1 LVLNKIAAT
10 LFEQLSTNHD
20 KDYIMEEKLSL
31 FSASDVERY
40 INDYA
45 IPWGIN
51 ILMALAIYVIGRI
64 VVGFILSVFRRLM
77 AKSKYD
83 NMLVDFLEAILSAI
97 LMLFVIVASLD
108 QLGVDTT
115 SLVAILGAAGLAI
128 GLSLQD
134 SLKNFAAGVML
145 LVFKPFKAGDFVE
158 AAGTAGSIVKIG
170 IFTTTMNTPD
180 NKEII
185 VPNGNIYGGNITNY
199 SARDTRRVDMVV
211 GIGYDADLLKAKRI
225 LEEMVAADERIL
237 AEPEPKIA
245 VSELADSSVNF
256 VVRPWVNSADFWGVK
271 FDFTENVKLRFDEE
285 GISIPFPQMDV
296 HLHKA
301 DSE

>member
-1 LVLNKIAAT
+1 
-10 LFEQLSTNHD
+10 
-20 KDYIMEEKLSL
+20 M
-31 FSASDVERY
+31 
-40 INDYA
+40 NDYA

-51 ILMALAIYVIGRI
+51 ILMAIAIYVIGRI

-170 IFTTTMNTPD
+170 IFT
-180 NKEII
+180 
-185 VPNGNIYGGNITNY
+185 
-199 SARDTRRVDMVV
+199 
-211 GIGYDADLLKAKRI
+211 
-225 LEEMVAADERIL
+225 
-237 AEPEPKIA
+237 
-245 VSELADSSVNF
+245 
-256 VVRPWVNSADFWGVK
+256 
-271 FDFTENVKLRFDEE
+271 
-285 GISIPFPQMDV
+285 
-296 HLHKA
+296 
-301 DSE
+301 

>member
-1 LVLNKIAAT
+1 
-10 LFEQLSTNHD
+10 
-20 KDYIMEEKLSL
+20 MEEKLSL

-51 ILMALAIYVIGRI
+51 ILMAIAIYVIGRI

-211 GIGYDADLLKAKRI
+211 GIGYDVDLLKAKRI

-237 AEPEPKIA
+237 AEPAPKIA

-256 VVRPWVNSADFWGVK
+256 IVRPWVNS
-271 FDFTENVKLRFDEE
+271 ENVKLRFDEE

>member
-1 LVLNKIAAT
+1 
-10 LFEQLSTNHD
+10 
-20 KDYIMEEKLSL
+20 MEETLSL
-31 FSASDVERY
+31 FSASDIERY

-45 IPWGIN
+45 IPWAIN
-51 ILMALAIYVIGRI
+51 IAMAIAIYVIGRLI
-64 VVGFILSVFRRLM
+64 VGGLLSVFRKIM

-83 NMLVDFLEAILSAI
+83 NMLVDFLESILSAI

-185 VPNGNIYGGNITNY
+185 VPNGKIYSDNITNY

-225 LEEMVAADERIL
+225 LQELVAEDERIL
-237 AEPEPKIA
+237 PDPAPKIA

-256 VVRPWVNSADFWGVK
+256 IVRPWVNSADFWGVK
-271 FDFTENVKLRFDEE
+271 FDFTEKVKLRFDEE
-285 GISIPFPQMDV
+285 GISIPFPQMAV
-296 HLHKA
+296 HLHKVKG
-301 DSE
+301 E

>member
-1 LVLNKIAAT
+1 
-10 LFEQLSTNHD
+10 
-20 KDYIMEEKLSL
+20 MEEKLSL
-31 FSASDVERY
+31 FSASNIEGY

-51 ILMALAIYVIGRI
+51 IAMAIAIYVIGRL
-64 VVGFILSVFRRLM
+64 VVGFLLSVFRRLM

-83 NMLVDFLEAILSAI
+83 NMLVDFLESILSAI

-158 AAGTAGSIVKIG
+158 AAGTAGSVKKIG
-170 IFTTTMNTPD
+170 IFTSTMNTPD

-185 VPNGNIYGGNITNY
+185 VPNGKIYSDNITNY
-199 SARDTRRVDMVV
+199 SAKDTRRVDMIV
-211 GIGYDADLLKAKRI
+211 GIGYDADLLKAKTI
-225 LEEMVAADERIL
+225 LQEMVKEDERIL
-237 AEPEPKIA
+237 DEPAPTVA
-245 VSELADSSVNF
+245 VNELADSSVNF
-256 VVRPWVNSADFWGVK
+256 VVRPWVNSPDFFAVK
-271 FDFTENVKLRFDEE
+271 WDFTEKVKLRFDEE

-301 DSE
+301 DNE

>member
-1 LVLNKIAAT
+1 
-10 LFEQLSTNHD
+10 
-20 KDYIMEEKLSL
+20 MEDNLSL
-31 FSASDVERY
+31 FSSSDVERY
-40 INDYA
+40 VNDYA

-51 ILMALAIYVIGRI
+51 IAMAIVIYVLGRI
-64 VVGFILSVFRRLM
+64 VVGFLLSIFRRLM

-83 NMLVDFLEAILSAI
+83 AMLVDFLESIISAI

-145 LVFKPFKAGDFVE
+145 LVFKPFKSGDFVE
-158 AAGTAGSIVKIG
+158 AGGTAGSVNKIG
-170 IFTTTMNTPD
+170 IFTTTMTTPD

-185 VPNGNIYGGNITNY
+185 VPNGGIYSSNITNF
-199 SARDTRRVDMVV
+199 SAKETRRVDLVV
-211 GIGYDADLLKAKRI
+211 GIGYDADLRKAKEI
-225 LEEMVAADERIL
+225 LKEMVASDERIL
-237 AEPEPKIA
+237 TEPAPTVA

-256 VVRPWVNSADFWGVK
+256 VVRPWVKASDFWGVK
-271 FDFTENVKLRFDEE
+271 FDFTEQVKLRFDEE

-296 HLHKA
+296 HLHKT
-301 DSE
+301 DTE

>member
-1 LVLNKIAAT
+1 
-10 LFEQLSTNHD
+10 
-20 KDYIMEEKLSL
+20 MEENLSL
-31 FSASDVERY
+31 FSSSDVERY

-51 ILMALAIYVIGRI
+51 IAMAIVIYVIGRI
-64 VVGFILSVFRRLM
+64 VVGFILSLFRRLM

-83 NMLVDFLEAILSAI
+83 AMLVDFLEAIISAI
-97 LMLFVIVASLD
+97 LMLFVIVASLN

-145 LVFKPFKAGDFVE
+145 LVFKPFKSGDFVE
-158 AAGTAGSIVKIG
+158 AAGTAGTINKIG
-170 IFTTTMNTPD
+170 IFTTTMATPD

-185 VPNGNIYGGNITNY
+185 VPNGGIYSNNITNY
-199 SARDTRRVDMVV
+199 SAKETRRVDMVV
-211 GIGYDADLLKAKRI
+211 GIGYDADLRKAKEI
-225 LEEMVAADERIL
+225 LNEMVRADERIL
-237 AEPEPKIA
+237 SEPAPTVA

-256 VVRPWVNSADFWGVK
+256 VVRPWCKASDFWGVK
-271 FDFTENVKLRFDEE
+271 FDFTEQVKLRFDQE

-296 HLHKA
+296 HLHKT

>member
-1 LVLNKIAAT
+1 
-10 LFEQLSTNHD
+10 
-20 KDYIMEEKLSL
+20 MEETLSL
-31 FSASDVERY
+31 FSASDIERY

-45 IPWGIN
+45 IPWAIN
-51 ILMALAIYVIGRI
+51 IAMAIAIYVIGRLI
-64 VVGFILSVFRRLM
+64 VGGLLSVFRKVM

-83 NMLVDFLEAILSAI
+83 NMLVDFLESILSAI

-158 AAGTAGSIVKIG
+158 AAGTAGSIGKIG

-185 VPNGNIYGGNITNY
+185 VPNGKIYSDNITNY

-225 LEEMVAADERIL
+225 LQEMVAEDERIL
-237 AEPEPKIA
+237 ADPAPKIA

-256 VVRPWVNSADFWGVK
+256 IVRPWVNSADFWGVK
-271 FDFTENVKLRFDEE
+271 FDFTEKVKLRFDEE

-296 HLHKA
+296 HLHKV
-301 DSE
+301 EGE

>member
-1 LVLNKIAAT
+1 
-10 LFEQLSTNHD
+10 
-20 KDYIMEEKLSL
+20 MEDNLSL
-31 FSASDVERY
+31 FSASDIERY
-40 INDYA
+40 INEYA

-51 ILMALAIYVIGRI
+51 IAMAIAIYVIGRI
-64 VVGFILSVFRRLM
+64 VVGFILSIFRRVM

-83 NMLVDFLEAILSAI
+83 AMLVDFLEAIISAI

-145 LVFKPFKAGDFVE
+145 LVFKPSKSGDFVE
-158 AAGTAGSIVKIG
+158 AGGTAGTVNKIG
-170 IFTTTMNTPD
+170 IFTSTMTTPD

-185 VPNGNIYGGNITNY
+185 VPNGAIYSGTITNF
-199 SARDTRRVDMVV
+199 SAKETRRVDMVV
-211 GIGYDADLLKAKRI
+211 GIGYDADLLKAKQVLQEMVEADPRI
-225 LEEMVAADERIL
+225 LQ
-237 AEPEPKIA
+237 EPAPTIA
-245 VSELADSSVNF
+245 VAELADSSVNF
-256 VVRPWVNSADFWGVK
+256 VVRPWVQSADFWGVK
-271 FDFTENVKLRFDEE
+271 FDFTEAVKLRFDKE

-296 HLHKA
+296 HLHKDA
-301 DSE
+301 SE

>member
-1 LVLNKIAAT
+1 
-10 LFEQLSTNHD
+10 
-20 KDYIMEEKLSL
+20 MEDNLSL
-31 FSASDVERY
+31 FSASDIERY
-40 INDYA
+40 INEYA

-51 ILMALAIYVIGRI
+51 IAMAIAIYVIGRI
-64 VVGFILSVFRRLM
+64 VVGFILSIFRRVM

-83 NMLVDFLEAILSAI
+83 AMLVDFLEAIISAI

-145 LVFKPFKAGDFVE
+145 LVFKPFKSGDFVE
-158 AAGTAGSIVKIG
+158 AGGTAGTVNKIG
-170 IFTTTMNTPD
+170 IFTSTMTTPD

-185 VPNGNIYGGNITNY
+185 VPNGAIYSGTITNF
-199 SARDTRRVDMVV
+199 SAKETRRVDMVV
-211 GIGYDADLLKAKRI
+211 GIGYDAELLKAKQVLQEMVEADPRI
-225 LEEMVAADERIL
+225 LQ
-237 AEPEPKIA
+237 EPAPTIA
-245 VSELADSSVNF
+245 VAELADSSVNF
-256 VVRPWVNSADFWGVK
+256 VVRPWVQSADFWGVK
-271 FDFTENVKLRFDEE
+271 FDFTEAVKLRFDKE

-296 HLHKA
+296 HLHKDA
-301 DSE
+301 SE

>member
-1 LVLNKIAAT
+1 
-10 LFEQLSTNHD
+10 
-20 KDYIMEEKLSL
+20 MEENLSL
-31 FSASDVERY
+31 FSSSDVERY

-51 ILMALAIYVIGRI
+51 IAMAIVIYVIGRI
-64 VVGFILSVFRRLM
+64 VVGFTLSLFRRLM

-83 NMLVDFLEAILSAI
+83 AMLVDFLEAIISAI
-97 LMLFVIVASLD
+97 LMLFVIVASLN

-145 LVFKPFKAGDFVE
+145 LVFKPFKSGDFVE
-158 AAGTAGSIVKIG
+158 AAGTAGTINKIG
-170 IFTTTMNTPD
+170 IFTTTMATPD

-185 VPNGNIYGGNITNY
+185 VPNGGIYSNNITNY
-199 SARDTRRVDMVV
+199 SAKETRRVDMVV
-211 GIGYDADLLKAKRI
+211 GIGYDADLRKAKEI
-225 LEEMVAADERIL
+225 LNEMVRADERIL
-237 AEPEPKIA
+237 SEPAPTVA

-256 VVRPWVNSADFWGVK
+256 VVRPWCKASDFWGVK
-271 FDFTENVKLRFDEE
+271 FDFTEQVKLRFDQE

-296 HLHKA
+296 HLHKN

>member
-1 LVLNKIAAT
+1 
-10 LFEQLSTNHD
+10 
-20 KDYIMEEKLSL
+20 MEENLSL
-31 FSASDVERY
+31 FSSSDVERY

-51 ILMALAIYVIGRI
+51 IAMAIVIYVIGRI
-64 VVGFILSVFRRLM
+64 VVGFILSLFRRLM

-83 NMLVDFLEAILSAI
+83 AMLVDFLEAIISAI
-97 LMLFVIVASLD
+97 LMLFVIVASLN

-145 LVFKPFKAGDFVE
+145 LVFKPFKSGDFVE
-158 AAGTAGSIVKIG
+158 AGGTAGTINKIS
-170 IFTTTMNTPD
+170 IFTTTMTTPD

-185 VPNGNIYGGNITNY
+185 VPNGGIYSNNITNY
-199 SARDTRRVDMVV
+199 SAKETRRVDMVV
-211 GIGYDADLLKAKRI
+211 GIGYDADLRKAKEI
-225 LEEMVAADERIL
+225 LNEMVRADERIL
-237 AEPEPKIA
+237 SEPAPTVA

-256 VVRPWVNSADFWGVK
+256 VVRPWCKAADFWGVK
-271 FDFTENVKLRFDEE
+271 FDFTEQVKLRFDQE

-296 HLHKA
+296 HLHKN

>member
-1 LVLNKIAAT
+1 MDDN
-10 LFEQLSTNHD
+10 
-20 KDYIMEEKLSL
+20 LSL
-31 FSASDVERY
+31 FSASDIERY
-40 INDYA
+40 INEYA

-51 ILMALAIYVIGRI
+51 IAMAIAIYVIGRI
-64 VVGFILSVFRRLM
+64 VVGFILSIFRRVM

-83 NMLVDFLEAILSAI
+83 AMLVDFLEAIISAI

-145 LVFKPFKAGDFVE
+145 LVFKPFKSGDFVE
-158 AAGTAGSIVKIG
+158 AGGTAGTVNKIG
-170 IFTTTMNTPD
+170 IFTSTMTTPD

-185 VPNGNIYGGNITNY
+185 VPNGAIYSGTITNF
-199 SARDTRRVDMVV
+199 SAKETRRVDMVV
-211 GIGYDADLLKAKRI
+211 GIGYDADLLKAKQVLQEMVEADPRI
-225 LEEMVAADERIL
+225 LQ
-237 AEPEPKIA
+237 EPAPTIA
-245 VSELADSSVNF
+245 VAELADSSVNF
-256 VVRPWVNSADFWGVK
+256 VVRPWVQSADFWDVK
-271 FDFTENVKLRFDEE
+271 FDFTEAVKLRFDKE

-296 HLHKA
+296 HLHKDA
-301 DSE
+301 SE

>member
-1 LVLNKIAAT
+1 
-10 LFEQLSTNHD
+10 
-20 KDYIMEEKLSL
+20 MEETLSL
-31 FSASDVERY
+31 FSASDIERY

-45 IPWGIN
+45 IPWAIN
-51 ILMALAIYVIGRI
+51 IAMAIAIYVIGRLI
-64 VVGFILSVFRRLM
+64 VGGLLSVFRKIM

-83 NMLVDFLEAILSAI
+83 NMLVDFLESILSAI

-185 VPNGNIYGGNITNY
+185 VPNGKIYADNITNY

-225 LEEMVAADERIL
+225 LQEMVAEDERIL
-237 AEPEPKIA
+237 ADPAPKIA

-271 FDFTENVKLRFDEE
+271 FDFTEKVKLRFDEE

-296 HLHKA
+296 HLHKV
-301 DSE
+301 EGE

>member
-1 LVLNKIAAT
+1 
-10 LFEQLSTNHD
+10 
-20 KDYIMEEKLSL
+20 MEEKLSL
-31 FSASDVERY
+31 FSASNIEGY

-51 ILMALAIYVIGRI
+51 IAMAIAIYVIGRL
-64 VVGFILSVFRRLM
+64 VVGFLLSVFRRLM

-83 NMLVDFLEAILSAI
+83 NMLVDFLESILSAI

-158 AAGTAGSIVKIG
+158 AAGTAGSVKKIG
-170 IFTTTMNTPD
+170 IFTSILNTPD

-185 VPNGNIYGGNITNY
+185 VPNGKIYGDNITNY
-199 SARDTRRVDMVV
+199 SAKDTRRVDMVV
-211 GIGYDADLLKAKRI
+211 GIGYDADLLKAKTI
-225 LEEMVAADERIL
+225 LQEMVKEDERIL
-237 AEPEPKIA
+237 DEPAPTVA

-256 VVRPWVNSADFWGVK
+256 VVRPWVNSPDFWAVK
-271 FDFTENVKLRFDEE
+271 WSFTEKVKLRFDEE